1 MLPNRL
7 NLYKATEDQ
16 LKAFKQQTGIT
27 PNVAAR
33 VAFAVSLDKGYIHTD
48 DGTRPDGTLNLDR
61 STWFGEYITLY
72 EALLVALYPEASSEK
87 LERAWARHVEAG
99 LPDLRNELL

>member
-16 LKAFKQQTGIT
+16 LKVFKQQTGIT

-33 VAFAVSLDKGYIHTD
+33 VAFAVSLTKGYIHTD
-48 DGTRPDGTLNLDR
+48 DGTRPDGTLALDR
-61 STWFGEYITLY
+61 STWFGEYMPLY
-72 EALLVALYPEASSEK
+72 EALLAALYPEAPSDQ

-99 LPDLRNELL
+99 LPELRNQLL